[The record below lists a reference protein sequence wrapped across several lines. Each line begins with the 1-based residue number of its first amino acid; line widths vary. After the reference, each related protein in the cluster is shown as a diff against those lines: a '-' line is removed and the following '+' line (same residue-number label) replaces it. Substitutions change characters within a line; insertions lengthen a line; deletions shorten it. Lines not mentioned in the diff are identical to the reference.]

1 MVEAARSGPRTAFA
15 LSQLGSY
22 VSDAFAR
29 AVREVGLSPSEAGVL
44 RLLSREPGLSQRELA
59 TRLGTQPSRVVA
71 LVDGLERRGLVVRA
85 RSETDRRNY
94 ELRTTD
100 AARALGPRLRA
111 IAEAHEDA
119 VLAPL
124 TAAEREQLARLV
136 TKLTAGHGL
145 DAELHRETRAGARP
159 NPSV

>member
-1 MVEAARSGPRTAFA
+1 MVKAAPSGPRTAFA

-22 VSDAFAR
+22 VSDAFAS

-59 TRLGTQPSRVVA
+59 NRLGTQPSRVVA
-71 LVDGLERRGLVVRA
+71 LVDGLEGRGLVVRR

-94 ELRTTD
+94 ELHPTD
-100 AARALGPRLRA
+100 DARALGPRLRA
-111 IAEAHEDA
+111 LAEAHEEA

-124 TAAEREQLARLV
+124 TSREREELARLV
-136 TKLTAGHGL
+136 GKLIAGHGL
-145 DAELHRETRAGARP
+145 DAQVHRETAPTRP
-159 NPSV
+159 A